1 MNKMLASLLLATC
14 LAAPLQAGDKSMQPL
29 AGDPVQTSS
38 GRVAGTRL
46 DSGVKAYLGI
56 PFAAPPVG
64 DLRWAPPQPTS
75 WSGIY
80 NADRYGPEC
89 IQVLRPHDI
98 NHYFGEQASGE
109 DCLSLNIWAPAGAR
123 EGDGRPVIVFLYG
136 GGFTIGSSGMAN
148 YSGEAMAQR
157 GAVFV
162 NFNYRVGA
170 LGFLAHPELTAEQ
183 GGASGNYGTMD
194 QTAAL
199 QWIHDNIDRFGGDPS
214 KVVIMGQSAGARSVA
229 TQMFAPA
236 ARSLFRAVVMSSG
249 CNLRSATA
257 SLSEAEQVGMQFQ
270 QALGAGNLA
279 AMRNV
284 PADRILAAQAE
295 NQLGLAVAGVRLSG
309 PIIDGKV
316 LPAPIPD
323 LLASG
328 NFAHVPVIASYNSDD
343 IAFNFGSLL
352 GARTVAEYTASA
364 RTMFGD
370 QADGFLARYS
380 PANDGAVRD
389 MARRAASDAGFA
401 ANARDCATDLAAS
414 GVSTWID
421 EYTRKHPYVPGVTF
435 ADQDPVTVGAYH
447 TADIPYWLGTQ
458 DAYNSLRPTRNWTG
472 WDRTLSARM
481 MDALFALAETG
492 SPNTAAMPWQP
503 WTSSNDTYLRLG
515 DDISIRPFDT
525 TGMAWLAAH
534 PPAAVARPA
543 GPSSPRD

>member
-109 DCLSLNIWAPAGAR
+109 DCLSLNIWAPAEAR
-123 EGDGRPVIVFLYG
+123 EGDGRPVVVFLYG

-148 YSGEAMAQR
+148 YAGEAMAGR

-183 GGASGNYGTMD
+183 GGTSGNYGTMD

-199 QWIHDNIDRFGGDPS
+199 QWIHDNIARFGGDPA

-236 ARSLFRAVVMSSG
+236 ARGLFRAAVMSSG
-249 CNLRSATA
+249 CNLRSATTT
-257 SLSEAEQVGMQFQ
+257 LPEAEQVGMQFQ
-270 QALGAGNLA
+270 QALGAANLA

-316 LPAPIPD
+316 LPAPFPD

-328 NFAHVPVIASYNSDD
+328 EFAHVPVIASYNSDD
-343 IAFNFGSLL
+343 IAFNFGPLL
-352 GARTVAEYTASA
+352 GARTVAEYTASI
-364 RTMFGD
+364 RTMFGG
-370 QADGFLARYS
+370 QADAFLAHYL

-401 ANARDCATDLAAS
+401 ANARDCATDLAAN

-421 EYTRKHPYVPGVTF
+421 EYTRKHPYVPGVAF

-447 TADIPYWLGTQ
+447 TADIPYWFGTQ
-458 DAYNSLRPTRNWTG
+458 DAYNSLRPTRHWTD

-481 MDALFALAETG
+481 MDALLALAETG
-492 SPNTAAMPWQP
+492 SPDTAGMPWRP
-503 WTSSNDTYLRLG
+503 WTSANDTYLRLG

-525 TGMAWLAAH
+525 AGMAWLAAH
-534 PPAAVARPA
+534 PPAAAARTA
-543 GPSSPRD
+543 GPSNPRD